1 MKKTNVVSGLAVAAA
16 AVIFTGCSSMNGDKV
31 TSVEHPNNAVAS
43 TLAFVPS
50 TDPKV
55 LTTWPQEWGIQSI
68 DTYTFV
74 VPDKTASASASTPAF
89 SADLKP
95 GSVFVEAAGAD
106 RPARTAEVVRYA
118 PSSH

>member
-1 MKKTNVVSGLAVAAA
+1 MKKTNAVSVLAVAAA
-16 AVIFTGCSSMNGDKV
+16 AVVFTGCSSMNGDKV
-31 TSVEHPNNAVAS
+31 TSADHPNNAVVS
-43 TLAFVPS
+43 TLAFVPT
-50 TDPKV
+50 TDTKV
-55 LTTWPQEWGIQSI
+55 LTTWPMEWGVQSV

-74 VPDKTASASASTPAF
+74 VPDKKVAVNADAPAF

-95 GSVFVEAAGAD
+95 GTVFVEAAGAD